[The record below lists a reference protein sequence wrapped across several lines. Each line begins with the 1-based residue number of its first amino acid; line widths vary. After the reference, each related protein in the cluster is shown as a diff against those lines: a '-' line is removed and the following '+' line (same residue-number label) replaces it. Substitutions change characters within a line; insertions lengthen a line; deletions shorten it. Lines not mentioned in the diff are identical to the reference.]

1 MFLIIF
7 PTIVIMYIILFPLL
21 IINGI
26 LHWCKESIP
35 LIYILLV
42 IISIPLKVPLAFIYL
57 ILHSILD
64 SLNYSNINELE
75 NPEELMK
82 F

>member
-1 MFLIIF
+1 MFLIIY
-7 PTIVIMYIILFPLL
+7 PIIIIIYIILFPLL

-26 LHWCKESIP
+26 LHWFKENIS
-35 LIYILLV
+35 LIYVLLV
-42 IISIPLKVPLAFIYL
+42 IISIPIKVPLAFIYL

-64 SLNYSNINELE
+64 SLNYANINELE

>member
-7 PTIVIMYIILFPLL
+7 PIIIIIYIILFPLL

-26 LHWCKESIP
+26 LHWFKENIS
-35 LIYILLV
+35 LIYVLLV
-42 IISIPLKVPLAFIYL
+42 IISIPIKVPLAFIYL

-64 SLNYSNINELE
+64 SLNYANINELE

>member
-1 MFLIIF
+1 
-7 PTIVIMYIILFPLL
+7 MYIILFPLI

-26 LHWCKESIP
+26 LHWFKENIP

-42 IISIPLKVPLAFIYL
+42 IISIPIKVPLAFIYL

-64 SLNYSNINELE
+64 FFNYSKINELE
-75 NPEELMK
+75 NPEELIK